1 MHNFS
6 VAARGRL
13 EREGADSQTTV
24 DVVARIDEA
33 ASQIERLDP

>member
-6 VAARGRL
+6 VAVRGRL
-13 EREGADSQTTV
+13 ERQGADSQSMV
-24 DVVARIDEA
+24 DVAARIDEA